1 MGWEAKL
8 TTLKAYNQRHGTCN
22 VPKGWAV
29 DSALGTWG
37 SKQRAFKKM
46 LDRGDPSKG
55 MMVARVAKLDALGF
69 EWDMYAVVVS
79 KQRSEGD
86 RNDVG

>member
-1 MGWEAKL
+1 MEAKL
-8 TTLKAYNQRHGTCN
+8 TKLKAYNQRHGDCS
-22 VPKGWAV
+22 VPKGWAEEPRLATWV
-29 DSALGTWG
+29 SA
-37 SKQRAFKKM
+37 QRQYKKK

-55 MMVARVAKLDALGF
+55 MMVAWVAKLDALGF
-69 EWDMYAVVVS
+69 EWDLYAVVVS